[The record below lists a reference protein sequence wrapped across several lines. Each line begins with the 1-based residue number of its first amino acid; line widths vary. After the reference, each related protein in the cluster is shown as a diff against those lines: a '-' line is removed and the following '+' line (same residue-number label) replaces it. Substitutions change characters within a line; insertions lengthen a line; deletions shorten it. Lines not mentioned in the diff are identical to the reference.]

1 MTAYI
6 IRRILWLG
14 PVLFAVAV
22 VTFVLMHSV
31 PGGPWDGPRHPP
43 PGVEDRLEE
52 QYGLNDP
59 IWQQFGRYMFNLA
72 QGDLGVSFQDRNRPV
87 TDVLAEKIPVS
98 ATLGFIALAL
108 SVGVGVTLGV
118 ASAVRRNTIVDYV
131 VVAFASVGGSVPSF
145 IIGMLLM
152 VVFATQLHW
161 LPVLGWGSPQQAVL
175 PAIALSAWPS
185 AYITRITRAAMLD
198 VLDQEYVRTARAK
211 GLRETVVLIRH
222 SFRNA
227 LIPIL
232 TVIGPIAAVLVTGSF
247 LVEELFGIR
256 GMGQEFVHSIGARDY
271 GVIMGATL
279 FYTFVVAIA
288 NLAIDILYAAVD
300 PRIRH
305 EAFG

>member
-1 MTAYI
+1 
-6 IRRILWLG
+6 
-14 PVLFAVAV
+14 
-22 VTFVLMHSV
+22 
-31 PGGPWDGPRHPP
+31 
-43 PGVEDRLEE
+43 
-52 QYGLNDP
+52 
-59 IWQQFGRYMFNLA
+59 
-72 QGDLGVSFQDRNRPV
+72 
-87 TDVLAEKIPVS
+87 
-98 ATLGFIALAL
+98 
-108 SVGVGVTLGV
+108 
-118 ASAVRRNTIVDYV
+118 
-131 VVAFASVGGSVPSF
+131 
-145 IIGMLLM
+145 
-152 VVFATQLHW
+152 
-161 LPVLGWGSPQQAVL
+161 
-175 PAIALSAWPS
+175 
-185 AYITRITRAAMLD
+185 MLD